1 MTHAGPARR
10 AAGVALAA
18 LLGALAGCADPSPSE
33 PGSTADGPARGA
45 VTSSAIAAAAL
56 PAACSAYFRALDCLG
71 AKMPGASGASMRDN
85 AVRMRAVLAR
95 PGSDAAAAC
104 ANALPTL
111 AALLPEHGCQGSVG
125 EPSASPAAR

>member
-1 MTHAGPARR
+1 MSAPPASRAG
-10 AAGVALAA
+10 AAVLAA

-33 PGSTADGPARGA
+33 PGSTADGPARRP

-56 PAACSAYFRALDCLG
+56 PAPCSAYFRALDCLG

-85 AVRMRAVLAR
+85 AVRMREVLAR
-95 PGSDAAAAC
+95 PGIDAAAAC

-111 AALLPEHGCQGSVG
+111 AALLPEHGCEGAAG
-125 EPSASPAAR
+125 EASALPAAR